1 MIGEESD
8 FGGIYIPTFSVDLNS
23 LFLTQDQYVR
33 STSTVTI
40 LTVAVSETP
49 YYVKNLQQPIAK
61 QT

>member
-33 STSTVTI
+33 STSTLTI
-40 LTVAVSETP
+40 LTVVVSEIP

>member
-33 STSTVTI
+33 STSTVATLI
-40 LTVAVSETP
+40 VALSETP